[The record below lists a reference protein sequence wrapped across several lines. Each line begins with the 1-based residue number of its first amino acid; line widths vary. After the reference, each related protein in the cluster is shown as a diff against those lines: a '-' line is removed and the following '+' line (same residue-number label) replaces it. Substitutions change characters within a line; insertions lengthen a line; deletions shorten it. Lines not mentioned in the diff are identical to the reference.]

1 MAGRWIRETHR
12 ERKRVHDLSSG
23 RRALLSRSVNAKH
36 GLPVALLLV
45 FALTR
50 VPGMLPNN
58 FSAVYGLLF
67 CAGVYFS
74 GRMAWWLP
82 LATMFVTDVLL
93 NLYYQFYLHIDAF
106 QPYLLA
112 NYAAYIVL
120 IWLGRRFSPRTS
132 WLSLLGGGI
141 LGAILFYLV
150 TNTAAWLF
158 NPFGNPEYTK
168 DLLGW
173 ITALTK
179 GTAGY
184 PQTWEFFRNT
194 LMSGGLF
201 TGLFAGAM
209 KLSEALSEKEAP
221 EEEKEPAGEPEEA
234 PEPGEAKA

>member
-1 MAGRWIRETHR
+1 MRA
-12 ERKRVHDLSSG
+12 K
-23 RRALLSRSVNAKH
+23 RAL
-36 GLPVALLLV
+36 PFLLMVV

-50 VPGMLPNN
+50 VPGLLPVN

-82 LATMFVTDVLL
+82 LATMALTDVGLGF
-93 NLYYQFYLHIDAF
+93 YYHFTAGVGFF
-106 QPYLLA
+106 QPYLLV
-112 NYAAYIVL
+112 NYAVYAVL
-120 IWLGRRFSPRTS
+120 IGLGRCFKPQTS
-132 WLSLLGGGI
+132 WLTLLGGGL
-141 LGAILFYLV
+141 LGAILFYLL

-168 DLLGW
+168 DLAGW
-173 ITALTK
+173 IVALTK

-194 LMSGGLF
+194 LLSGGLF

-209 KLSEALSEKEAP
+209 KLNEALERREEPEPQTQAEA
-221 EEEKEPAGEPEEA
+221 EPDEAEQPEEA
-234 PEPGEAKA
+234 KA

>member
-1 MAGRWIRETHR
+1 MR
-12 ERKRVHDLSSG
+12 
-23 RRALLSRSVNAKH
+23 AKH
-36 GLPVALLLV
+36 ALPFVLMVV

-50 VPGMLPNN
+50 VPGLLPVN

-82 LATMFVTDVLL
+82 LATMALTDVGLG
-93 NLYYQFYLHIDAF
+93 LYYHFTAGVGFF
-106 QPYLLA
+106 QPYLLV
-112 NYAAYIVL
+112 NYAVYAVL
-120 IWLGRRFSPRTS
+120 IGLGRCFKPQTS
-132 WLSLLGGGI
+132 WLTLLGGGL
-141 LGAILFYLV
+141 LGAILFYLL

-168 DLLGW
+168 DLAGW
-173 ITALTK
+173 IVALTK

-194 LMSGGLF
+194 LLSGGLF

-209 KLSEALSEKEAP
+209 KLSEALERREESDPQVQEEA
-221 EEEKEPAGEPEEA
+221 EPDEAEQPEEA
-234 PEPGEAKA
+234 KA